1 MQGNPRIVSIFDT
14 LGYSIEPKFNT
25 ENSLNFLKS
34 MLLLFTK
41 DVKENLRIE
50 SKKSKKVSSNKNLDQ

>member
-25 ENSLNFLKS
+25 ENNLNLLKN

-41 DVKENLRIE
+41 DVKERFKDRI
-50 SKKSKKVSSNKNLDQ
+50 KKIEKGLL